1 MIFSCGFITTTIH
14 LFCKP
19 LTDLLTSIKE
29 QKKVNQKWKC
39 MKIFYYTNTLQN
51 KTKYITTV
59 IKVVLYFNRKMIL
72 SVKVNSF
79 FGGGV
84 YFAVEKTIWTYIHP
98 VIDAV
103 LSLKEQLVILKNVS
117 TWKNCHVKYFHAIYL
132 TSFFNSDCLQSSYV
146 PQARNKPR
154 PQASEKHT
162 VSHLFLKRHAEWVWS
177 VREEVKG
184 VSMTLL
190 WL

>member
-79 FGGGV
+79 KGGESISQLKRQ
-84 YFAVEKTIWTYIHP
+84 FERTSI
-98 VIDAV
+98 
-103 LSLKEQLVILKNVS
+103 LSL
-117 TWKNCHVKYFHAIYL
+117 TR
-132 TSFFNSDCLQSSYV
+132 SS
-146 PQARNKPR
+146 
-154 PQASEKHT
+154 
-162 VSHLFLKRHAEWVWS
+162 L
-177 VREEVKG
+177 
-184 VSMTLL
+184 
-190 WL
+190 

>member
-79 FGGGV
+79 FWGGGLFRSWKDNLNV
-84 YFAVEKTIWTYIHP
+84 HPSCHWRGPLFKGAVSDIEKCFHVEK
-98 VIDAV
+98 
-103 LSLKEQLVILKNVS
+103 LSCEIFSCN
-117 TWKNCHVKYFHAIYL
+117 I
-132 TSFFNSDCLQSSYV
+132 SD
-146 PQARNKPR
+146 
-154 PQASEKHT
+154 
-162 VSHLFLKRHAEWVWS
+162 
-177 VREEVKG
+177 
-184 VSMTLL
+184 
-190 WL
+190 